1 MSDRVTI
8 VAEPRTVTG
17 KKVNGLRRQGVVPG
31 IVYGQSKPIN
41 IQMNA
46 KDLRRALR
54 ITGMNQL
61 ATLDVE
67 GKEYT
72 VLARDIQ
79 QHVTRG
85 DVMHIDFLEVDMTV
99 AIKSEADLVAVGT
112 SAAEETGEGVV
123 TLSIYSLELECLPD
137 ALISQIEIDISV
149 IETPGDTIHVSD
161 ITVPDGVTILT
172 DPEILVAR
180 FSVTRAEEVEDEE
193 EGEDGE
199 MEIVDADSV
208 EVISKG
214 REEDLE

>member
-193 EGEDGE
+193 EGEEGE

>member
-17 KKVNGLRRQGVVPG
+17 KKVNRLRRQGVVPG
-31 IVYGQSKPIN
+31 IVYGQAEPVN

-85 DVMHIDFLEVDMTV
+85 DVMHIDFMEVDMTV
-99 AIKSEADLVAVGT
+99 TIKSEADLVAVGT

-137 ALISQIEIDISV
+137 ALISRIEIDISV

-180 FSVTRAEEVEDEE
+180 FSITRAEEVEEEE
-193 EGEDGE
+193 EGEEGE

>member
-17 KKVNGLRRQGVVPG
+17 KKVNRLRRQGVVPG
-31 IVYGQSKPIN
+31 IVYGQAEPVN

-79 QHVTRG
+79 QHITRG
-85 DVMHIDFLEVDMTV
+85 DVMHIDFMEVDMT
-99 AIKSEADLVAVGT
+99 ATIKTEADLVAVGT

-123 TLSIYSLELECLPD
+123 TLSIYSVELECLPD

-180 FSVTRAEEVEDEE
+180 FSITRAEEVEEEE
-193 EGEDGE
+193 EGEEGE

-214 REEDLE
+214 REEEVE